1 MPTLDE
7 VMSRSLLTV
16 PPTATV
22 AEAATLMSTNHVGS
36 ALVCEDERLLGIFTE
51 RDIVK
56 ALASDFDAAGGQ
68 VTGWMTADPT
78 TLGPG
83 ASVAEALDLMLEQGF
98 RHVPVVDGERVIG
111 IVSLRDLTAR
121 SSRG

>member
-7 VMSRSLLTV
+7 VMSRSLVTV

-22 AEAATLMSTNHVGS
+22 AEVATLMSTNHVGS
-36 ALVCEDERLLGIFTE
+36 ALVCEGERLLGIFTE

-56 ALASDFDAAGGQ
+56 ALATDFDAAGGH

-83 ASVAEALDLMLEQGF
+83 APVAEALDLMLEQGF

>member
-1 MPTLDE
+1 
-7 VMSRSLLTV
+7 MSRSLLTV

-22 AEAATLMSTNHVGS
+22 AEAATLMSTNHAGS
-36 ALVCEDERLLGIFTE
+36 ALVCEGDRLLGIFTE

-56 ALASDFDAAGGQ
+56 ALATDFDAAGGA
-68 VTGWMTADPT
+68 VTGFMTTDPT
-78 TLGPG
+78 TLGPD

-98 RHVPVVDGERVIG
+98 RHVPVVDGERVVG

-121 SSRG
+121 SSRD